1 MILPYFLIISLY
13 QSNNPLGYAR
23 GKQVYRPLPQK
34 PSSRYKINEQ
44 IKALEVR
51 VIDIDGQNLGLLKTS
66 EAIGLAKE
74 KGVDLVEIV
83 QTPKETVARITD
95 LGKFLYQQ
103 EKAAKKNK
111 EKQSKNTLKG
121 IRLKLMIQ
129 PHDMQTKAKQAERF
143 LTDGHNIRV
152 DMFLRGRE
160 RVRVQE
166 AEKKL
171 LGFVSSISIKTKII
185 QQGRGPRGPQVIISK
200 G

>member
-1 MILPYFLIISLY
+1 M
-13 QSNNPLGYAR
+13 
-23 GKQVYRPLPQK
+23 YRPLPQK
-34 PSSRYKINEQ
+34 PSSRYKINDQ
-44 IKALEVR
+44 IKAAEVR
-51 VIDIDGQNLGLLKTS
+51 VIGLDGQNLGLLKIS
-66 EAIGLAKE
+66 EAISLAKE
-74 KGVDLVEIV
+74 KGVDLIEIA

-121 IRLKLMIQ
+121 IRLRLMIQ
-129 PHDMQTKAKQAERF
+129 PHDIGTKAKQAEKF
-143 LTDGHNIRV
+143 LIGGHNIRV

-160 RVRVQE
+160 RTRVQE

-171 LGFVSSISIKTKII
+171 LEFISSINIKTKIL
-185 QQGRGPRGPQVIISK
+185 QQGRGPRGPQIIISK